1 MVSAVVLLNT
11 DFETS
16 ADLVDNLRSI
26 KGVEEAHALYG
37 IYDFLVK
44 VKVDSIDDLRA
55 MTSKRIKKVA
65 GVTSSITLMVTDH
78 PSRCSFLSVLCLIN
92 CLIHGSPQGI
102 FGY

>member
-11 DFETS
+11 DLKAS
-16 ADLVDNLRSI
+16 DGVVDSLRSI

-37 IYDFLVK
+37 VYDFLVK
-44 VKVDSIDDLRA
+44 VKADSIDDLRA

-78 PSRCSFLSVLCLIN
+78 PE
-92 CLIHGSPQGI
+92 
-102 FGY
+102 